1 MKMILAA
8 AALVLSAASAH
19 AGPDLTAG
27 IGGAF
32 EAKAKL
38 QALTARAAPT
48 AAPDAETLAKASVT
62 GSFVYTFTITIASTI
77 PSATPIECNT
87 IVAHGGLAG
96 AAYVESADATAK
108 RSGSKATCT
117 MTIPYLWALAD
128 PKGFVLPQITVVAG
142 TRQLSHPL
150 PPFTLPATGK
160 TTSVTQALKF

>member
-19 AGPDLTAG
+19 AGPDLSAG

-38 QALTARAAPT
+38 IAPAPKASTT
-48 AAPDAETLAKASVT
+48 AAADAEALAKASVT
-62 GSFVYTFTITIASTI
+62 GSFVYTFTITLASTI

-87 IVAHGGLAG
+87 VVVHGGLAG

-108 RSGSKATCT
+108 RAGSKATCT

-128 PKGFVLPQITVVAG
+128 PKGFVLPQISVSAG
-142 TRQLSHPL
+142 TRQLSHTL

-160 TTSVTQALKF
+160 TTSVTQALKL